1 MRIAVCDDEA
11 ICLEQTMEAARQYA
25 AAHTEK
31 HIFFEAF
38 SHADDLME
46 AAERIGGYDIYI
58 LDIVMP
64 DTSGIDLAAALRE
77 AGYDGK
83 VIFLTSSRDYY
94 PDAFRV
100 RAFDYLLK
108 PVEAAPFA
116 KVLAEV
122 SALIAEKKDKFLLV
136 KTKDRS
142 LKLDYDAILYAEFT
156 RRAVCYY
163 LAGGRMVESLTLRT
177 TFAEAVSELLS
188 DGRFALCGQSMAVN
202 LDHITAVEHEA
213 VVFGTTY
220 RPFLGE
226 KLCRKLR
233 GVWSTY
239 LFDEEG

>member
-11 ICLEQTMEAARQYA
+11 ICLEQTMEAAQQYA
-25 AAHTEK
+25 AAHTDRR
-31 HIFFEAF
+31 FRFDAF
-38 SHADDLME
+38 SHPDDLME
-46 AAERIGGYDIYI
+46 AAEKIGGYDLYI

-100 RAFDYLLK
+100 RAFDYLIK
-108 PVEAAPFA
+108 PVKEAPFTKALEEAA
-116 KVLAEV
+116 
-122 SALIAEKKDKFLLV
+122 ALIAEKKDKFLLV
-136 KTKDRS
+136 KTRDRS
-142 LKLDYDAILYAEFT
+142 LKLDYDTILYAEFT

-177 TFAEAVSELLS
+177 TFAEAVAELLA
-188 DGRFALCGQSMAVN
+188 DARFALCGQSMVVN
-202 LDHITAVEHEA
+202 LEHITAVEHEA